1 MARFAM
7 TLNLKDD
14 PEAIR
19 KYVEYHRNVWP
30 EVEASLK
37 SVGIRKMRIY
47 LVGRRLFMYCEAR
60 EGFDPA
66 RDFASYQ
73 RDARTKEWDA
83 LMRTFQ
89 ELAPE
94 ARPGE
99 WWSPMEEVYHLG

>member
-1 MARFAM
+1 MARFAL

-37 SVGIRKMRIY
+37 AVGIRKMRIY
-47 LVGRRLFMYCEAR
+47 LKGRRLFMYCEAK

-66 RDFASYQ
+66 RDFTAYQ
-73 RDARTKEWDA
+73 RDARTREWDA
-83 LMRTFQ
+83 LMRAFQ
-89 ELAPE
+89 ERAPE
-94 ARPGE
+94 AAPGE